1 MDKMSKFLKHINV
14 GYPPG
19 NSPIFEEWLYDN
31 FSRIQTDRKLIPVH
45 FTSYFVNNGYG
56 HNKQALQDLQ
66 LFVDSLDRSQKW
78 VTVVQYDDGVLV
90 DFKDLDVL
98 QFNMSQNVGIEM
110 PLLCQPQP
118 YKFHSQKKWL
128 ANFVGSKTHPIRES
142 ANSLLYHPDYYVS
155 FQHHDIETYCRIIHE
170 SVFTLCYRGYGR
182 NSFRIAEALQY
193 GSVPVYISDEFINCF
208 DANFEDY
215 GIIITHED
223 QHRISEI
230 LESVPIEDV
239 IKKQS
244 KLKEVYQTYYT
255 FEGVFNQIKKILEK
269 ENAPKG

>member
-1 MDKMSKFLKHINV
+1 MSKFLKHINV

-193 GSVPVYISDEFINCF
+193 GSIPVYLASKDDFIIPFGIDFEKIGVLVDEKDVCMVDKILKEIPPIEIINKQNNIPEYYSKYYTYEG
-208 DANFEDY
+208 AMKQIKN
-215 GIIITHED
+215 
-223 QHRISEI
+223 I
-230 LESVPIEDV
+230 LE
-239 IKKQS
+239 
-244 KLKEVYQTYYT
+244 
-255 FEGVFNQIKKILEK
+255 NEK
-269 ENAPKG
+269 